1 VVSIVFVTTAVV
13 SGAVTV
19 EVSEVVSSLVAS
31 PPHERKNSAAANNG
45 SNLNRFMVSVFKVEE
60 LGARK
65 VGMHGVRGS
74 KCKSLIWH

>member
-13 SGAVTV
+13 SGAVTE

-45 SNLNRFMVSVFKVEE
+45 SNLNRFMVSVLKLKNWE
-60 LGARK
+60 GRKWNAR
-65 VGMHGVRGS
+65 GRGE
-74 KCKSLIWH
+74 INVNH